1 MRVVHTLVSSI
12 QGSRTGECLTTL
24 AQKLDLGPDQFA
36 FHFDT
41 GGGVGAEALATLLQR
56 AATIARRQGGE
67 LRVIGLS
74 EGSLSVI
81 IEAIKKSKLAKNAQ
95 KEYLDKPIEK
105 TIAISSF
112 TAGIVWAIIHA
123 MSPEQSGDTPI
134 NKSAADIIEKCE
146 VTQISVVTI
155 DSQTVVMNAK
165 IAGSVRQVEA
175 ERRMRSSLPVQEGN
189 EDSLPVKQLDHPPSD
204 MSVVRE
210 QARGGRLIGRVVIAD
225 GDLFFGPSEYRF
237 LVPIDIV
244 TSKNPHELVPGRLY
258 QIIGEIIFESGQ
270 PDSIVI
276 ESARPIID

>member
-1 MRVVHTLVSSI
+1 M
-12 QGSRTGECLTTL
+12 TTL

-36 FHFDT
+36 FYFDT
-41 GGGVGAEALATLLQR
+41 DGGVGAEALATLLQR

-67 LRVIGLS
+67 LRVVGLN

-81 IEAIKKSKLAKNAQ
+81 IEAIRKSKLAKNAR

-123 MSPEQSGDTPI
+123 MSPEQSGETPI

-146 VTQISVVTI
+146 VTQIAIVTI
-155 DSQTVVMNAK
+155 DSQTVVMNSM
-165 IAGSVRQVEA
+165 IARSVRRIEA

-189 EDSLPVKQLDHPPSD
+189 EDSLPVKRFDHPLPD

-210 QARGGRLIGRVVIAD
+210 QARGGRLIGKVVIAD

-244 TSKNPHELVPGRLY
+244 TSKHAHELVPGHLY
-258 QIIGEIIFESGQ
+258 QIIGEIMFESGQ